1 MWRIF
6 YDFLG
11 FRYERR
17 REIEE
22 ENLFLRKIQIKQEL
36 GKQVPIGEIREI
48 DKETNIHDRTKK
60 FYELREKLYEYVN
73 KFWFSMKTMEKIG
86 KRYQKIAFWEKRS
99 IVSRTQWKSQQRHHS
114 RKIKSKI
121 IQAWKRWRGIIG
133 CTSVRKGENCARRI
147 VGNENE
153 GNEFE

>member
-1 MWRIF
+1 M
-6 YDFLG
+6 G

-73 KFWFSMKTMEKIG
+73 KF
-86 KRYQKIAFWEKRS
+86 
-99 IVSRTQWKSQQRHHS
+99 
-114 RKIKSKI
+114 
-121 IQAWKRWRGIIG
+121 
-133 CTSVRKGENCARRI
+133 
-147 VGNENE
+147 
-153 GNEFE
+153 